1 MNGMSSTSAPGAT
14 RTARRASN
22 SPAAHFLAR
31 AGLTARGLIYIL
43 VGWVALLVALGH
55 SSREADQTG
64 ALQLLAGKS
73 YGLVSLWLLGIG
85 FASYALWRLSE
96 AAFGVTAEPPGAGP
110 RLKSLARAVIY
121 AGLSYLTFT
130 VISGTD
136 HSQSQRQQDIT
147 ATAMQ
152 HTAGRVLVGV
162 VGLAIVA
169 CGIILVVEG
178 ARRKFMKYLQTARM
192 SARTHRVVELLG
204 TTGTIVRGLVFAL
217 AGVLVVD
224 AAVTHKASQSG
235 GIDKAFLTLRN
246 QPFGEFLMLVAAL
259 GLVVF
264 GVYGLCEARWRK
276 V

>member
-1 MNGMSSTSAPGAT
+1 
-14 RTARRASN
+14 
-22 SPAAHFLAR
+22 
-31 AGLTARGLIYIL
+31 
-43 VGWVALLVALGH
+43 LLVALGH
-55 SSREADQTG
+55 SSREADQQG
-64 ALQLLAGKS
+64 ALHLLAGKS

-85 FASYALWRLSE
+85 FAGYALWRLSE
-96 AAFGVTAEPPGAGP
+96 AAFGVTGEPPGVGP

-136 HSQSQRQQDIT
+136 RSQSGRQRDIT

-152 HTAGRVLVGV
+152 HPAGWVLVGV

-192 SARTHRVVELLG
+192 SRRMRRVVELLG
-204 TTGTIVRGLVFAL
+204 MAGSIARGLVFTL
-217 AGVLVVD
+217 AGALVVD

-235 GIDKAFLTLRN
+235 GIDKALRILRD
-246 QPFGEFLMLVAAL
+246 QPFGEFLMILAAL